1 MRAIS
6 GCTALLVAL
15 LISGCAT
22 TAIDS
27 RERLQLE
34 RPDEILAMV
43 KTGRFVIRAAPRA
56 PMDSAPAAERG
67 AQGQFEWREYRSA
80 GITATTMTAQSTT
93 RMATESTTP
102 SAQTTREVVIW
113 RGPLGQSA
121 GSIEVVRG
129 VSSTFDDQGRRLD
142 HQDQLRFLRALLGEE
157 ATPEMKD
164 PQIAAAL
171 NQLMAFFHQALAQRN
186 GPGGVHQTTLDF
198 GPTIV
203 ALRIAIDAP

>member
-6 GCTALLVAL
+6 GFGALLVAL

-34 RPDEILAMV
+34 RPDETLALV
-43 KTGRFVIRAAPRA
+43 KTGRFVIRAAARNA
-56 PMDSAPAAERG
+56 TGSTQGVERG
-67 AQGQFEWREYRSA
+67 AQGQFEWREYRSRST
-80 GITATTMTAQSTT
+80 TAMTTTMTTEPTT
-93 RMATESTTP
+93 SPA
-102 SAQTTREVVIW
+102 AAAREVVIW

-121 GSIEVVRG
+121 GSIEMVRG
-129 VSSTFDDQGRRLD
+129 VSRTFDDQGRRLD

-157 ATPEMKD
+157 AAPAMTD
-164 PQIAAAL
+164 PQITAAL
-171 NQLMAFFHQALAQRN
+171 NQLMAFFHQALAERD

-198 GPTIV
+198 GHTIV
-203 ALRIAIDAP
+203 SLRIAVDAP

>member
-6 GCTALLVAL
+6 GCGALLVAL

-34 RPDEILAMV
+34 RADETLVMV
-43 KTGRFVIRAAPRA
+43 TTGRFVIRAAARTPTDAA
-56 PMDSAPAAERG
+56 PLVERG

-80 GITATTMTAQSTT
+80 AT
-93 RMATESTTP
+93 MAT
-102 SAQTTREVVIW
+102 TTREVVIW

-121 GSIEVVRG
+121 GSIETVRG

-142 HQDQLRFLRALLGEE
+142 HQDQLRFLRALLGDE
-157 ATPEMKD
+157 AAPAMND
-164 PQIAAAL
+164 PQITAAL
-171 NQLMAFFHQALAQRN
+171 NRLMAFFHEALAERD
-186 GPGGVHQTTLDF
+186 GSRGVHQTTLDF
-198 GPTIV
+198 GRTIV
-203 ALRIAIDAP
+203 SLRIAVDAP

>member
-6 GCTALLVAL
+6 GFGALLVAL

-34 RPDEILAMV
+34 RADETLVMV
-43 KTGRFVIRAAPRA
+43 TTGRFVIRAAARTPTDAA
-56 PMDSAPAAERG
+56 PLVERG

-80 GITATTMTAQSTT
+80 AT
-93 RMATESTTP
+93 MAT
-102 SAQTTREVVIW
+102 TTREVVIW

-121 GSIEVVRG
+121 GSIEMVRG

-142 HQDQLRFLRALLGEE
+142 HQDQLRFLRALLGDE
-157 ATPEMKD
+157 AAPAMND
-164 PQIAAAL
+164 PQITAAL
-171 NQLMAFFHQALAQRN
+171 NRLMAFFHEALAERD
-186 GPGGVHQTTLDF
+186 GSRGVHQTTLDF
-198 GPTIV
+198 GRTIV
-203 ALRIAIDAP
+203 SLRIAVDAP

>member
-6 GCTALLVAL
+6 GCGALLVAL

-34 RPDEILAMV
+34 RADETLVMV
-43 KTGRFVIRAAPRA
+43 TTGRFVIRAAARTPTDAA
-56 PMDSAPAAERG
+56 PLLERG

-80 GITATTMTAQSTT
+80 AT
-93 RMATESTTP
+93 MAT
-102 SAQTTREVVIW
+102 TTREVVIW

-121 GSIEVVRG
+121 GSIEMVRG

-142 HQDQLRFLRALLGEE
+142 HQDQLRFLRALLGDE
-157 ATPEMKD
+157 AAPAMND
-164 PQIAAAL
+164 PQITAAL
-171 NQLMAFFHQALAQRN
+171 NRLMAFFHEALAERD
-186 GPGGVHQTTLDF
+186 GSRGVHQTTLDF
-198 GPTIV
+198 GRTIV
-203 ALRIAIDAP
+203 SLRIAVDAP

>member
-6 GCTALLVAL
+6 GCGALLVAL

-34 RPDEILAMV
+34 RADETLVMV
-43 KTGRFVIRAAPRA
+43 TTGRFVIRAAARTPTDAA
-56 PMDSAPAAERG
+56 PLVERG

-80 GITATTMTAQSTT
+80 AT
-93 RMATESTTP
+93 MAT
-102 SAQTTREVVIW
+102 TTREVVIW

-121 GSIEVVRG
+121 GSIEMVRG

-142 HQDQLRFLRALLGEE
+142 HQDQLRFLRALLGDE
-157 ATPEMKD
+157 AAPAMND
-164 PQIAAAL
+164 PQITAAL
-171 NQLMAFFHQALAQRN
+171 NRLMAFFHEALAERD
-186 GPGGVHQTTLDF
+186 GSRGVHQTTLDF
-198 GPTIV
+198 GRTIV
-203 ALRIAIDAP
+203 SLRIAVDAP

>member
-6 GCTALLVAL
+6 GCGALLVAL
-15 LISGCAT
+15 SISGCAT

-34 RPDEILAMV
+34 RADETLVMV
-43 KTGRFVIRAAPRA
+43 TTGRFVIRAAARTPTDAA
-56 PMDSAPAAERG
+56 PLLERG

-80 GITATTMTAQSTT
+80 AT
-93 RMATESTTP
+93 MAT
-102 SAQTTREVVIW
+102 TTREVVIW

-121 GSIEVVRG
+121 GSIEMVRG

-142 HQDQLRFLRALLGEE
+142 HQDQLRFLRALLGQE
-157 ATPEMKD
+157 AAPDMKD

-203 ALRIAIDAP
+203 AFRIAIDAP